1 MKAKK
6 VLALLLA
13 VIMVVALVACGG
25 GNNGGNTPTPGGE
38 DQTTEEKTC
47 VIYCPN
53 PLETMNP
60 YMVIGYP
67 SGHVLNAIYEP
78 MLWVKED
85 GTLEPCLAESWEV
98 SDDALEYTFHLVKNA
113 TFHDGTPVTA
123 EDVKFTYEWAPQ
135 FASGKKPTAMV
146 DHVEVIDEY
155 TVKIVCAYIDPIFM
169 EYVSTMKIMPKD
181 YIENKASDPEMK
193 MEENGSGPYKL
204 TETDGTAHAYLEA
217 NEDHRNGAPDI
228 KKIEFRYVSESSS
241 ASVAFENGEITVL
254 EAPIAQGKILA
265 DSGKFNYQLVAMKH
279 TAIIALNCQKAPF
292 DNKLVRQAL
301 TLAMNKDD
309 IITVAYDGMAIPAR
323 IQANPASCW
332 GVDFSKAPDMSYN
345 PERAKELLAEA
356 GYPDG
361 LDLTAMGITF
371 KTIAGGYHEKVAQ
384 VYQQQLKEIG
394 VNVEIVATETPDED
408 CVAGD
413 FVIMNE
419 GLSFRT
425 DFAFNKNQYT
435 SAGFGGSNFNW
446 FSDPWLDQAYE
457 EANQMTNPEERAE
470 AYKDIIAFIV
480 DACPGI
486 PYMHR
491 QGIYLFQKDLVVPT
505 FYSSN
510 GSSYRPWEWS
520 WAN

>member
-25 GNNGGNTPTPGGE
+25 GGGGNTPDTP
-38 DQTTEEKTC
+38 EEKTC

-53 PLETMNP
+53 PLESMNP
-60 YMVIGYP
+60 YIVVGYP
-67 SGHVLNAIYEP
+67 SGHVCNAVYEP
-78 MLWVKED
+78 LVWIKED
-85 GTLEPCLAESWEV
+85 GSYQPCLAESWDV
-98 SDDALEYTFHLVKNA
+98 SDDGLEYTFHLVKNA
-113 TFHDGTPVTA
+113 TFHDGTPFTA
-123 EDVKFTYEWAPQ
+123 KDVKFTYEWASTFPQ
-135 FASGKKPTAMV
+135 GKKPTAMV
-146 DHVEVIDEY
+146 DHVEVLDDY
-155 TVKIVCAYIDPIFM
+155 TVKIVCSYLDPVFFEFVNNM
-169 EYVSTMKIMPKD
+169 RIMSKD
-181 YIENKASDPEMK
+181 YVETKASDPEMK
-193 MEENGSGPYKL
+193 MEENGTGPYKL

-217 NEDHRNGAPDI
+217 FEGHRNGAPAI
-228 KKIEFRYVSESSS
+228 KKLEFRYVNEASS

-254 EAPIAQGKILA
+254 EAPIAQGQVLA
-265 DSGKFNYQLVAMKH
+265 DSGKFNFQKVAMKH

-292 DNKLVRQAL
+292 DNKLVRQAF

-309 IITVAYDGMAIPAR
+309 IITIADDGQAVPAR
-323 IQANPASCW
+323 IQANPDTCW

-356 GYPDG
+356 GYPNG

-419 GLSFRT
+419 GLSFRS
-425 DFAFNKNQYT
+425 DFGYNINQYT
-435 SAGFGGSNFNW
+435 SPGFGGSNFNW
-446 FSDPWLDQAYE
+446 FSDPWLD
-457 EANQMTNPEERAE
+457 EAFDAANKLTDRDARAE

-491 QGIYLFQKDLVVPT
+491 QGIYLYQKDLVVPQ

>member
-6 VLALLLA
+6 ILALLLA

-25 GNNGGNTPTPGGE
+25 GGNKPEPTP
-38 DQTTEEKTC
+38 EEKTC

-53 PLETMNP
+53 PLETLNL
-60 YMVIGYP
+60 YSVVGYP
-67 SGHVLNAIYEP
+67 SGHVCHCIYDP
-78 MLWVKED
+78 MLWLAED
-85 GTLEPCLAESWEV
+85 GSYEPCLAESWDV
-98 SDDALEYTFHLVKNA
+98 SEDGLETTFHLVKNA
-113 TFHDGTPVTA
+113 KFHDGTPVTA
-123 EDVKFTYEWAPQ
+123 EDVKFTYEWCQNFPA
-135 FASGKKPTAMV
+135 GKKPTAMV
-146 DHVEVIDEY
+146 DHVEVLDEY
-155 TVKIVCAYIDPIFM
+155 TVKIVCSYIDPIFM
-169 EYVSTMKIMPKD
+169 EYVAGMGIFSKN
-181 YIENKASDPEMK
+181 YVENKATDPEMK
-193 MEENGSGPYKL
+193 MEECGSGPYKL

-217 NEDHRNGAPDI
+217 NEDYWRGAPAI
-228 KKIEFRYVSESSS
+228 KKLEFRYISESSS
-241 ASVAFENGEITVL
+241 ASVAFENGEISVL
-254 EAPIAQGKILA
+254 EAPIAQGQILA
-265 DSGKFNYQLVAMKH
+265 DSGKFNFQKVAMKH

-292 DNKLVRQAL
+292 DNKLVRQAF

-309 IITVAYDGMAIPAR
+309 IITVAYDGQAVPAR
-323 IQANPASCW
+323 IQANPDSCW

-356 GYPDG
+356 GYPNG

-394 VNVEIVATETPDED
+394 VNVEIIATETPDED

-446 FSDPWLDQAYE
+446 FSDPWLDEAFE
-457 EANQMTNPEERAE
+457 EANKLTDRDARAE

-491 QGIYLFQKDLVVPT
+491 MGIYLFQKDLVVPQ
-505 FYSSN
+505 FYSTN